1 MKGSGTRSEKSKKV
15 LYQRGEKRRDERR
28 VAESESDPLFPL
40 PKQQVEGGS
49 LLCTGRGP
57 KHLEKRAGGGREDRL
72 CAPSLGGGE
81 GEGKRGG
88 RG

>member
-1 MKGSGTRSEKSKKV
+1 MEDLGCWGGGGTLEWF
-15 LYQRGEKRRDERR
+15 QG
-28 VAESESDPLFPL
+28 ESEEPLFPL